1 MSQFKEGGMSLDQ
14 LKNYFGADNIDA
26 DGSFKKSGGGADA
39 FKDDKKIRKFFVNE
53 LGRSTDDWDDD
64 VSFDK
69 DLNTAVRSM
78 YDGNGGGTKEKKPE
92 TNQWSQPMAEARAGV
107 KAYDETILTNAG
119 DYITGKK
126 KDMNADYL
134 KSYKLNLA
142 NELKPTNA
150 DGSSRDSAIQDKK
163 EEQAVQGFE

>member
-14 LKNYFGADNIDA
+14 LKDYFGADNID
-26 DGSFKKSGGGADA
+26 DNGSFKKSGGGADA

-69 DLNTAVRSM
+69 DLNTAVRAM
-78 YDGNGGGTKEKKPE
+78 YKGGGEKKEAAPE
-92 TNQWSQPMAEARAGV
+92 AKQWSQPMAEARAGV

-150 DGSSRDSAIQDKK
+150 DGSPRDSAIQDKK
-163 EEQAVQGFE
+163 EEQAVQGLQ